1 MTPAQQEVSPFGG
14 VQFDFHGRVAV
25 VTGATGGIG
34 GAIASRFAEAGANLV
49 VHGRRAD
56 VLDDVVARIREQ
68 GRDAVAVT
76 GNIRDPQTAAEIAAA
91 AEERFG
97 RVDILVNNAG
107 GNFGARLEELSV
119 NAWNAMLEANLSGAF
134 HLAKACFPA
143 FRRQGGGAVV
153 NVGSASAGHA
163 HPLRGPY
170 AAAKAGLASLT
181 RTMAWE
187 WADANVRVNCLEPG
201 AVVTAASRF
210 ADGDVEA
217 RVARFVAMNRLGCPE
232 DIASVCLFLCSAGAA
247 YLTGQTVTVNGGP
260 HTATPADIDLVRAP
274 LDFREEQ

>member
-1 MTPAQQEVSPFGG
+1 MTPAQQELSPFGD
-14 VQFDFHGRVAV
+14 VQFDFRGRVAV

-34 GAIASRFAEAGANLV
+34 GEITGRFAAAGADLV

-56 VLDDVVARIREQ
+56 ALADVVKRVEAQ
-68 GRDAVAVT
+68 GRQAVAVT
-76 GNIRDPQTAAEIAAA
+76 GNIRDPHTAAAIAGA

-97 RVDILVNNAG
+97 RVDVLVNNAG
-107 GNFGARLEELSV
+107 GNFGARLDELSV
-119 NAWNAMLEANLSGAF
+119 NAWNAMLEANLSSAF
-134 HLAKACFPA
+134 HLANACLPL

-163 HPLRGPY
+163 HPLRGAY

-210 ADGDVEA
+210 AAGDVEA
-217 RVARFVAMNRLGCPE
+217 RVSRFVAMNRLGSP
-232 DIASVCLFLCSAGAA
+232 DDVASVCLFLCSAGAS
-247 YLTGQTVTVNGGP
+247 YMTGQTVIVNGGP

-274 LDFREEQ
+274 VAE

>member
-34 GAIASRFAEAGANLV
+34 GAIADRFAQAGANLV

-76 GNIRDPQTAAEIAAA
+76 GNIRDPRTAAEIAAA

-107 GNFGARLEELSV
+107 GNFGTRLEELSV

-134 HLAKACFPA
+134 HLAKACLPA

-170 AAAKAGLASLT
+170 A
-181 RTMAWE
+181 
-187 WADANVRVNCLEPG
+187 
-201 AVVTAASRF
+201 
-210 ADGDVEA
+210 
-217 RVARFVAMNRLGCPE
+217 
-232 DIASVCLFLCSAGAA
+232 
-247 YLTGQTVTVNGGP
+247 
-260 HTATPADIDLVRAP
+260 
-274 LDFREEQ
+274 

>member
-1 MTPAQQEVSPFGG
+1 MTAAQQAVSPFGS
-14 VQFDFHGRVAV
+14 VQFDFRGRVAI

-34 GAIASRFAEAGANLV
+34 GAVVDLFAASGADLV

-56 VLDDVVARIREQ
+56 VLQDVVSRVREL

-76 GNIRDPQTAAEIAAA
+76 GNIRNPQTAADVAAA
-91 AEERFG
+91 AEEHFG
-97 RVDILVNNAG
+97 RVDVLVNNAG

-119 NAWNAMLEANLSGAF
+119 NAWNAMIEANLSGAF
-134 HLAKACFPA
+134 HLATACLPA

-153 NVGSASAGHA
+153 NIGSASAGHA
-163 HPLRGPY
+163 HPLRGAY

-187 WADANVRVNCLEPG
+187 WSDLNVRVNCLEPG

-210 ADGDVEA
+210 AADDVEA
-217 RVARFVAMNRLGCPE
+217 RVARFVAMNRLGRPE

-247 YLTGQTVTVNGGP
+247 YLTGQTVIVNGGP

-274 LDFREEQ
+274 EAAD